1 MSSEIHSLFVILKHG
16 DINGRLA
23 AHGGK
28 LLVILDNYTRVYPEL
43 PETPADENTHIF
55 GIEVADD
62 DLAIDKQDGGDQW
75 RIWIGDKGSRSRPG
89 EKCSATIY
97 SLKPMANAPQAALA
111 DPKEAAAILFDGLP
125 DKVKLAASI
134 AAVPVQTLVDLQ
146 DVGDVIAA
154 RLKTW
159 ATETLTAYGTEQAR
173 G

>member
-1 MSSEIHSLFVILKHG
+1 MSTEIHSLFVILKHG

-28 LLVILDNYTRVYPEL
+28 LLVILDNYTRVYPAL
-43 PETPADENTHIF
+43 PETPADENTHVF

-89 EKCSATIY
+89 EKASATVY
-97 SLKPMANAPQAALA
+97 SLKPLANEPGPTPLEA
-111 DPKEAAAILFDGLP
+111 KEAAAILFDGLP
-125 DKVKLAASI
+125 DGVKLAAAI
-134 AAVPVQTLVDLQ
+134 AAVPIQTLVDLQ
-146 DVGDVIAA
+146 DIGDVIAA
-154 RLKTW
+154 RLKEW
-159 ATETLTAYGTEQAR
+159 ATTTLTTYGAASR